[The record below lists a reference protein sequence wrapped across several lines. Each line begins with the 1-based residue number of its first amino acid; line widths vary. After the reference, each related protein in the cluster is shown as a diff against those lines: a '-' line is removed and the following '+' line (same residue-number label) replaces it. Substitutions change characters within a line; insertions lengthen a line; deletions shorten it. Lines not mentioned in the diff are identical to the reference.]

1 MDTTHPVQD
10 GLQLTGTR
18 WRLDPAGSSAEFSA
32 PYLWGLGST
41 GTCDRPPSSTRR
53 STPTCASAPAA

>member
-18 WRLDPAGSSAEFSA
+18 WRGGRAGARARGGA
-32 PYLWGLGST
+32 P
-41 GTCDRPPSSTRR
+41 PPGGRG
-53 STPTCASAPAA
+53 AAPPPPPR